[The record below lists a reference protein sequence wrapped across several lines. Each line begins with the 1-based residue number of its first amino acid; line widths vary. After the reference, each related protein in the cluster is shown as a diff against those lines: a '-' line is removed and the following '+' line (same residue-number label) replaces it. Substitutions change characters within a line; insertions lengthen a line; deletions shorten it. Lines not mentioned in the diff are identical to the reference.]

1 MFTDDMRQIH
11 EGQPLVRIQ
20 LLPFS
25 ENHVLRNRLST
36 IFRDKNAIFGDK
48 NIPQLALQPRFSPV

>member
-1 MFTDDMRQIH
+1 MRQIH